1 MDGALIQANLIEVLQ
16 TIQATSELECPP
28 IGGGTKPLEELPEF
42 DSKIWPVAIGMLGIK
57 LGISIPPD
65 VNIFREDGTTIA
77 LTIDEI
83 VAKVITIT
91 EAQVGVAPKQAN
103 EQ

>member
-1 MDGALIQANLIEVLQ
+1 MNSTLIQANLLEVLQ
-16 TIQATSELECPP
+16 TIQTTSELECPP
-28 IGGGTKPLEELPEF
+28 LIGTTKPLADLPEF

-65 VNIFREDGTTIA
+65 INIFFKDDSTTA

-83 VAKVITIT
+83 VAKVLTLIAEDQTAT
-91 EAQVGVAPKQAN
+91 G
-103 EQ
+103 

>member
-1 MDGALIQANLIEVLQ
+1 MDSALIQANLMEVLQ

-28 IGGGTKPLEELPEF
+28 LGGGTKPLEELPEF
-42 DSKIWPVAIGMLGIK
+42 DSKIWPVAIGMLGMK

-65 VNIFREDGTTIA
+65 VNIFRQDGMTTA

-83 VAKVITIT
+83 VAKVITIIET
-91 EAQVGVAPKQAN
+91 QAPVEAKQAN

>member
-1 MDGALIQANLIEVLQ
+1 MNSTLIQANLLEVLQ
-16 TIQATSELECPP
+16 TIQTTSELECPP
-28 IGGGTKPLEELPEF
+28 LIGTTKPLTDLPEF

-65 VNIFREDGTTIA
+65 VNIFCKDGSTTA

-83 VAKVITIT
+83 VAKVLTLIAEDQTAT
-91 EAQVGVAPKQAN
+91 G
-103 EQ
+103 

>member
-83 VAKVITIT
+83 VTKVITIT
-91 EAQVGVAPKQAN
+91 EAQVGMAPKQAN

>member
-83 VAKVITIT
+83 VTKVITIT
-91 EAQVGVAPKQAN
+91 GAQVGVAPKQAN